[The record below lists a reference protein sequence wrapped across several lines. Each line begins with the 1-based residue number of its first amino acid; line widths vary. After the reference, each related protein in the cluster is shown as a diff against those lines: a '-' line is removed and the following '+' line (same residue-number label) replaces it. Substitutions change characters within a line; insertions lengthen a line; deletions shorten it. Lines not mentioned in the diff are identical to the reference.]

1 MRAKLRKAWSEPD
14 HAQALAALKALERA
28 LERSYPDAAG
38 SLREGLEETL
48 TLTRL
53 GVNGALKRTLCST
66 NPIESMIGTVRDTQR
81 NVKRWRS
88 GDMRMR
94 WTAAGL
100 AEAQRSFRRV
110 KGYRDIPKLSAAI
123 RREQNPS
130 PTKEAAALI
139 AA

>member
-1 MRAKLRKAWSEPD
+1 MHAKLRRAWAEPD
-14 HAQALAALKALERA
+14 HTAALAALKALERV
-28 LERSYPDAAG
+28 LERSHPDAAA

-53 GVNGALKRTLCST
+53 GVTGALKRTLCST
-66 NPIESMIGTVRDTQR
+66 NPIESMIGTVRDTQH
-81 NVKRWRS
+81 NVKRWRN

-100 AEAQRSFRRV
+100 AEAQRSFHRV
-110 KGYRDIPKLSAAI
+110 KGYRDIPRLSATI
-123 RREQNPS
+123 RHEQNPS
-130 PTKEAAALI
+130 PTKEAALI

>member
-1 MRAKLRKAWSEPD
+1 V
-14 HAQALAALKALERA
+14 
-28 LERSYPDAAG
+28 
-38 SLREGLEETL
+38 T
-48 TLTRL
+48 
-53 GVNGALKRTLCST
+53 GALKRTLCST
-66 NPIESMIGTVRDTQR
+66 NPIESMIGTVRDTQH

-110 KGYRDIPKLSAAI
+110 KGHRDIPRLSATI
-123 RREQNPS
+123 RHQQNPS
-130 PTKEAAALI
+130 PTKEAAAPI